1 MYRGQI
7 AEISNRADWIAPY
20 FVQLIDDTD
29 GSIINIL
36 NPDVG
41 FDCTVE
47 IADYDCDWWRPIISA
62 SISDGG
68 VVAEAGDTGPG
79 FQWSFAKDRLACLCP
94 GTYKFGIKTTTNGE
108 VNDLMVGTIVVIGG
122 NR

>member
-7 AEISNRADWIAPY
+7 AEISNAADWIAPF
-20 FVQLIDDTD
+20 FVQIVDDTD

-47 IADYDCDWWRPIISA
+47 IADSHCDWWRPIISA
-62 SISDGG
+62 SIAAGN
-68 VVAEAGDTGPG
+68 VIAEAGDTGPG
-79 FQWSFAKDRLACLCP
+79 FHWSFTADQLRCLCP
-94 GTYKFGIKTTTNGE
+94 GLYKFGVKTTTNGE
-108 VNDLMVGTIVVIGG
+108 VNDIIIGTIVVIGG

>member
-20 FVQLIDDTD
+20 FVQLIDDSD
-29 GSIINIL
+29 GSVIDIL
-36 NPDVG
+36 NPSIA
-41 FDCTVE
+41 FDCKVE
-47 IADYDCDWWRPIISA
+47 IADNDCDWWRPIVSA
-62 SISDGG
+62 SIADGH
-68 VVAEAGDTGPG
+68 VIASSGDTGPG
-79 FQWSFAKDRLACLCP
+79 FQWSFTEDRLRCLCP

-108 VNDLMVGTIVVIGG
+108 INDIVIGTIVVIGG